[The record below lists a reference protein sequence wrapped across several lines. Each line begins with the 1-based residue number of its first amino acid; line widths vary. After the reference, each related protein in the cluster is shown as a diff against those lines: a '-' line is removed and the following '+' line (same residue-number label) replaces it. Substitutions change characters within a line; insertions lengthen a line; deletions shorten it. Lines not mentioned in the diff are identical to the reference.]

1 MRALTLIATLCLLAS
16 ISLAKF
22 YQPGPEVMEKLI
34 ELEQKRD
41 AYKYGKQEKTEEEST
56 EGGVMKKVHQARA
69 VFIAYALKNGYNTEY
84 MTYFAMWFVASFS
97 LLGVIN
103 WALKKL
109 AASKD
114 MEKQEK
120 DKIMGVYGELAGER
134 KKENLVGEL

>member
-1 MRALTLIATLCLLAS
+1 
-16 ISLAKF
+16 
-22 YQPGPEVMEKLI
+22 
-34 ELEQKRD
+34 
-41 AYKYGKQEKTEEEST
+41 
-56 EGGVMKKVHQARA
+56 
-69 VFIAYALKNGYNTEY
+69 

-97 LLGVIN
+97 LLGAIN

-114 MEKQEK
+114 IEKQEK